1 MGHPCRVIRT
11 ARRALPRQALS
22 REGARCG
29 TKHWRTAHKGD
40 IHRDVEGHLG
50 RPVLAFCHRHAH
62 RTLGGNHVALCGL
75 LGGAEGIRTSDLR
88 GAGGRSPEGG
98 AAPGS
103 ARLNSEGAP
112 PSALVSPTLYLR
124 PLRPSDPPRRPRRGN
139 DGCLLHQR
147 DMVAGTHRRCRPE
160 PVIGNRDGGH
170 TS

>member
-75 LGGAEGIRTSDLR
+75 LGGAEGIRTDGHL
-88 GAGGRSPEGG
+88 GAVRSRV
-98 AAPGS
+98 GS
-103 ARLNSEGAP
+103 PLGDSFARTRP
-112 PSALVSPTLYLR
+112 PSAEQLPFAGLSISGKRKGPSSSPQPPVAERSLR
-124 PLRPSDPPRRPRRGN
+124 LA
-139 DGCLLHQR
+139 QR
-147 DMVAGTHRRCRPE
+147 IP
-160 PVIGNRDGGH
+160 GGLDTQKSFH
-170 TS
+170 